1 MLSRALKTS
10 LLVSLLIF
18 ITVVANAQ
26 DFVTNG
32 LLAFWTFDKNTVN
45 GDVLKDVLG
54 KNNGKI
60 IGAPKSV
67 PGKINEAI
75 EFNGTTDYIE
85 LPDMGNEE
93 AVSVEVWVDAVAG
106 GTLHGLVSTFG
117 VDLWIAGVVHFKYEA
132 DLGQLTAD
140 RCAADKI
147 RTDMEADQWCHAMY
161 TCDTKKNELKLYLN
175 GELVAQGAS
184 GAEPNNLTR
193 MRIASEY
200 DGRFFQG
207 VLDEVRIYN
216 RVLDDAE
223 VEKNF
228 KSKSNTL
235 AVNPAG
241 RLTTFWSLVKQST
254 Y

>member
-216 RVLDDAE
+216 RVLDDAD

-235 AVNPAG
+235 AVNPVG